1 MPSVLI
7 VAEAT
12 DEIEKL
18 AVALDESGFACWRV
32 SADLPPD
39 ELLADKTPD
48 LILVTDDGR
57 SSSALIDE
65 LCRLRRVPIIALTR
79 LDIVSHLYDR
89 LTVDDF
95 LVEPWNPAELV
106 TRSRRLLGR
115 SGDDPANQ
123 ISHGDLLIDTARC
136 EVTLAGRPVLLTFK
150 EYELLRFLASSPGR
164 VFTRDSL
171 LNRVWGYDYFGGDRT
186 VDVHIRRLRSKI
198 EPLGHNFIETVRN
211 IGYRFAKSDQ

>member
-12 DEIEKL
+12 ERIEKL
-18 AVALDESGFACWRV
+18 AASLVESDFTCSRV
-32 SADLPPD
+32 SADLPP
-39 ELLADKTPD
+39 EEVLADRTPD
-48 LILVTDDGR
+48 LILVADDDIA

-65 LCRLRRVPIIALTR
+65 LRRLRRVPVITLTR
-79 LDIVSHLYDR
+79 LDTVSR
-89 LTVDDF
+89 LNGRLDADDF

-106 TRSRRLLGR
+106 ARSRRLLGR
-115 SGDDPANQ
+115 SGDPADH
-123 ISHGDLLIDTARC
+123 ISQGDLLIDTARC
-136 EVTLAGRPVLLTFK
+136 EVTVAGRPVLLTFK
-150 EYELLRFLASSPGR
+150 EYELLRFLASNPGR

-186 VDVHIRRLRSKI
+186 VDVHVRRLRSKI

-211 IGYRFAKSDQ
+211 IGYRFASA